1 MKNYVIILCLLF
13 LAITT
18 SGKNSPKD
26 SLLTFE
32 GVKALYP
39 VLNEE
44 VKVQHTPVPAIVE
57 GVQQPT
63 LSLHGDW
70 LFAEEVKEPLDGL
83 KSHDTAWHTLSVPSE
98 WYMESFQVEP
108 GKYAG
113 YYKEFTLPS
122 DWKQQPVLIRFGA
135 VESECMLF
143 LNGKFVG
150 QHIGSMTQF
159 EMDLTPFIKWE
170 DRNQLMLYVRSESL
184 ASRISKISHY
194 AKHQVGG
201 ILRSVELM
209 MLPRTYIKDLY
220 CHASLSDDLTKGLLQ
235 IDVALSE
242 PDQKKQLEIV
252 VKERGIEGLPLR
264 SQEIFRQTKRITE
277 WDTIQ
282 IDAPH
287 LWHAETPFLYTV
299 EIALLDKGKR
309 MEVVKKQIGFRK
321 IGIRDNVLYVNN
333 HPVKLRGV
341 ARHDITAYDGRAIK
355 DTASLRRDI
364 EQLRNAN
371 CNFIRTSHYTPDSYM
386 LDLCDRYGIFVEDE
400 APVCWEAGEDSYEV
414 VKQIFYSF
422 KSMVFRDRMHPC
434 ILIWS
439 LGNESVWKPKFY
451 AGLLLAKETTPDIP
465 VKFSHSETHGI
476 IKATDIGTKHYPGW
490 KGLMAFENYYRPI
503 TFGEALHLNCYNTS
517 ENMTDPGL
525 RDMWGDYLKYFV
537 DFMQESPSIAGLGI
551 WGCND
556 EMFYPKQNAPCG
568 YGPWGIVDGFRRE
581 KPEFWHTKMAYS
593 PIVVTSKHFQAS
605 GNETFVALEN
615 RYNTL
620 NAQEVD
626 FYWKDGDQGGIAN
639 VEIAPGKQGTLR
651 IPHIMQGDTLKLVAK
666 DRRGFDIS
674 IWNIPREYKPYYEM
688 PALKEG
694 CVTVHTTDSMYTVR
708 SRSVTYI
715 FNRVKG
721 QLVSIRKGGN
731 EIINSPLQVYAIPHL
746 KENEVIDYIPQEPT
760 GDVRFSSEPLKD
772 WSFVS
777 ESLQTSPQGVS
788 ITVKG
793 KYGKCPIELVYR
805 MDTDDRLRVD
815 YILNFFSLGN
825 KIRQIGIGFNLP
837 KTFTTLNWK
846 RKGLWSAY
854 PADHIGRNQGSA
866 QAFYPETE
874 SDYLIKR
881 NIPRHGF
888 NRDGNAFGSN
898 DFRSTKANLI
908 EGCLIAKK
916 GDTIHIESNGK
927 QHLRAW
933 VLPNSIAF
941 LIAQYS
947 DSGNEFYLNYDAN
960 RTKYLDA
967 YLAEDGD
974 FAGWMQLRF

>member
-1 MKNYVIILCLLF
+1 MRYLF
-13 LAITT
+13 LILTLFAATA
-18 SGKNSPKD
+18 SGKAIPQD

-32 GVKALYP
+32 GVKALYL

-70 LFAEEVKEPLDGL
+70 LFAEKVKEPRDGL
-83 KSHDTAWHTLSVPSE
+83 KSQGTVWHTLSVPSE
-98 WYMESFQVEP
+98 WYMESYQVEP

-135 VESECMLF
+135 VESECILF

-150 QHIGSMTQF
+150 KHIGSMTQF
-159 EMDLTPFIKWE
+159 EMDLTPFVKWE
-170 DRNQLMLYVRSESL
+170 GQNQLMLYVRSESL
-184 ASRISKISHY
+184 ASQISKISHY

-201 ILRSVELM
+201 ILRSVELITQ
-209 MLPRTYIKDLY
+209 PRIYIKDLY
-220 CHASLSDDLTKGLLQ
+220 CHASLSEDLTKGLLH

-242 PDQKKQLEIV
+242 PDRKKQLEIV

-277 WDTIQ
+277 WDTIP
-282 IDAPH
+282 INTPH

-309 MEVVKKQIGFRK
+309 AEVIKQQVGFRK
-321 IGIRDNVLYVNN
+321 IEIKDNVLYVNN
-333 HPVKLRGV
+333 RPVKLRGV

-371 CNFIRTSHYTPDSYM
+371 CNYIRTSHYTPDSYM

-400 APVCWEAGEDSYEV
+400 APVCWEAGEDSYAV
-414 VKQIFYSF
+414 TKQIFYSF
-422 KSMVFRDRMHPC
+422 KSMVLRDRMHPC
-434 ILIWS
+434 ILLWS
-439 LGNESVWKPKFY
+439 LGNESDWRPKFY
-451 AGLLLAKETTPDIP
+451 SGLLFAKEQTPHIP
-465 VKFSHSETHGI
+465 IKFSHSETHGI

-556 EMFYPKQNAPCG
+556 EMFYPEQNKPCG
-568 YGPWGIVDGFRRE
+568 YGPWGVVDGFRRE
-581 KPEFWHTKMAYS
+581 KPEFWHMKMGYS
-593 PIVVTSKHFQAS
+593 PIVITSKHFQTS
-605 GNETFVALEN
+605 GDETFVSLEN

-620 NAQEVD
+620 NTKWVD
-626 FYWKDGDQGGIAN
+626 IYWKDGTLQGTAS
-639 VEIAPGKQGTLR
+639 VDIAPGKQGTLR
-651 IPHIMQGDTLKLVAK
+651 IPHVMKGDTLALILK
-666 DRRGFDIS
+666 DRRGFEIS
-674 IWNIPREYKPYYEM
+674 TWNVPREYKPYYEM
-688 PALKEG
+688 PALKKG
-694 CVTVHTTDSMYTVR
+694 NVMVDTTDTTYIIR
-708 SRSVTYI
+708 SRAVTYV
-715 FNRVKG
+715 FNRKKG
-721 QLVSIRKGGN
+721 ELVSIQKNGKN
-731 EIINSPLQVYAIPHL
+731 LIETPLQVYAIPHL
-746 KENEVIDYIPQEPT
+746 KENEVIDYIPQEQA
-760 GDVRFSSEPLKD
+760 GEARFSSDPLKD
-772 WSFVS
+772 WVFGS
-777 ESLQTSPQGVS
+777 ESLRSTSNGVS
-788 ITVKG
+788 ITVHG

-805 MDTDDRLRVD
+805 IDAEDRLRID

-825 KIRQIGIGFNLP
+825 KIRQIGIGFCLP
-837 KTFTTLNWK
+837 KTYTTLNWK

-854 PADHIGRNQGSA
+854 PADHIGRTQGTA
-866 QAFYPETE
+866 KAFYPETG

-881 NIPRHGF
+881 TIPTHGF

-898 DFRSTKANLI
+898 DFRATKSNVMESGFVSEI
-908 EGCLIAKK
+908 N
-916 GDTIHIESNGK
+916 DTICIESNGK

-933 VLPNSIAF
+933 VLPDCVAF
-941 LIAQYS
+941 LVAQYS